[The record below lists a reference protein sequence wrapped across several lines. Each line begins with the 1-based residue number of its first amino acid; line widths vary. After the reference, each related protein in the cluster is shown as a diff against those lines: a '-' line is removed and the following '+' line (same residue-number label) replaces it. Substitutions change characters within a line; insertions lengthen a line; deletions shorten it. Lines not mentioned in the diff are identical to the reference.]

1 MGDPADEAVHNLRGW
16 GDIRRELSFPPDPG
30 ADRTARFQ
38 LVRLPNLVELA
49 APRAGASYVLV
60 FRTEDGTCDDS
71 FDLFVNGSGPIY
83 RYRHGVSGDRFPTHR
98 VPIDA
103 SLVATTIIQVNFH
116 NIAVDNC
123 GYAAVFFVQL
133 E

>member
-1 MGDPADEAVHNLRGW
+1 MGNPADEAHHNLGGW
-16 GDIRRELSFPPDPG
+16 GEIRRELSFPQEPD

-38 LVRLPNLVELA
+38 LVRLPNLLELA
-49 APRAGASYVLV
+49 VPQAATPYTLV

-71 FDLFVNGSGPIY
+71 FDVYVNGSGPMY

-98 VPIDA
+98 VPIEA
-103 SLVATTIIQVNFH
+103 SLVMTTTVQVNFH

-123 GYAAVFFVQL
+123 GYAAVFFAQL